1 MTRNWDRADLD
12 RYFRSIRA
20 HDRVTVEQEVSLARA
35 WRDHQD
41 ARARDRLISAN
52 LRLVVAIARRYAD
65 RGVSLD
71 ELIAEG
77 NVGLVTAV
85 DNFNPEIGCR
95 FSTYAAYWIRQSIA
109 QSFARNGLR
118 FLLSRQDRR
127 ALAILESASD
137 VFVAQNGRPPTDD
150 ELAARLGWS
159 CEQVRLHRGLMV
171 TRRRPESLDDDAT
184 RSGVAMKNAL
194 QSHDAAPA
202 DTSPLLPPTALERL
216 NDLEREVVQL
226 RFGLSG
232 TPPLHVRSIAAV
244 VGRPVGDVRRTLVR
258 ALAQLKRTLGA
269 HPGVDDGSFTGGFA
283 AA

>member
-12 RYFRSIRA
+12 RYFKSIRA

-35 WRDHQD
+35 WRERQD
-41 ARARDRLISAN
+41 AAARDRLISAN

-65 RGVSLD
+65 RGVPLD

-85 DNFNPEIGCR
+85 DNFNPEVGCR
-95 FSTYAAYWIRQSIA
+95 FSTYAAFWIRQSIA

-127 ALAILESASD
+127 SLALLESAVD
-137 VFVAQNGRPPTDD
+137 AFVAQQGRPPTDD
-150 ELAARLGWS
+150 ELAQRLGWT

-171 TRRRPESLDDDAT
+171 TRRRPESLDDDST
-184 RSGVAMKNAL
+184 RTGVAMKNAL
-194 QSHDAAPA
+194 QSHEDAPGAAEGSAIPA
-202 DTSPLLPPTALERL
+202 DALERL

-226 RFGLSG
+226 RFGLNG
-232 TPPLHVRSIAAV
+232 NPPLHVKSIAAV
-244 VGRPVGDVRRTLVR
+244 VDRPVGDVRRTLMR
-258 ALAQLKRTLGA
+258 ALAQLKRFLVAQTT
-269 HPGVDDGSFTGGFA
+269 PDDDTFGGYA